1 MYIFI
6 QSMIWIDIKKF
17 DHFFRTY
24 LILNYA
30 H

>member
-6 QSMIWIDIKKF
+6 KSMIWIDIKKF
-17 DHFFRTY
+17 ENFFRIY